1 MTSVPTTETTEVFA
15 FNERLVLS
23 FWAIGMWLMTMN
35 TTMFNVALPFVI
47 LDFQLTSSV
56 ATWIVSGYSIVFA
69 ISALTFSRLSDYVPI
84 RRLISIG
91 LIILGMSSLIGFFA
105 MNFTTLLIARLLQAI
120 GASTLPCLAVV
131 LSSKYIPI
139 SRRGNA
145 MAIIAAAAAL
155 GFGMGP
161 LVGGFFTEF
170 WGWNYLFLAPFVVLF
185 ILPVLRKH
193 LPEESIQR
201 VQFDGLGAIL
211 VGVAVVSTLLVI
223 TSGIFVA
230 IVIAIPAFIL
240 LWKHVHRTAIPFIQ
254 PELLH
259 NRRFLI
265 LTVFPF
271 TSFFMNFATMFSIP
285 ILLLELFNQNP
296 LQIGLIMFPGALLAA
311 ILTQSSGKLIDH
323 KGPLLVMLLGLL
335 LLSFATIF
343 FALFASYST
352 YVSLSLLVFMIA
364 GSNILMA
371 SANNEISRVLPQT
384 LIGAGMG
391 VSQLVQFIG
400 GAFGVGVTGLILSLQ
415 QHVEAAQTF
424 RNLYLLLLIWLLVA
438 TVVFFVYRKANK
450 E

>member
-1 MTSVPTTETTEVFA
+1 MTSVPTTKTTEVFA

-84 RRLISIG
+84 KRLISVG
-91 LIILGMSSLIGFFA
+91 LIILGFSSLLGFFA
-105 MNFTTLLIARLLQAI
+105 TNFTTLLIARLLQAI
-120 GASTLPCLAVV
+120 GASTLPCLAIV

-139 SRRGNA
+139 TRRGNA

-170 WGWNYLFLAPFVVLF
+170 WGWNYLFLAPFVILF
-185 ILPVLRKH
+185 ILPVLRRN

-211 VGVAVVSTLLVI
+211 VGVAVISTLLVI

-230 IVIAIPAFIL
+230 IIIAIPAFIL
-240 LWKHVHRTAIPFIQ
+240 LWKHVHKTAIPFIQ

-259 NRRFLI
+259 NRRFLT

-285 ILLLELFNQNP
+285 ILLFELFDQDP

-311 ILTQSSGKLIDH
+311 ILTQSSGKFIDR
-323 KGPLLVMLLGLL
+323 KGPLVVMLLGLL

-343 FALFASYST
+343 FALFASFSA

-391 VSQLVQFIG
+391 FSQLVQFIG

-415 QHVEAAQTF
+415 QHGEAAQTF

-438 TVVFFVYRKANK
+438 MFVFFVYRKARK